1 MPLAFLFAAL
11 AAQSPE
17 ANQTAAL
24 PKPQLICRG
33 GERIVGTHMRTGR
46 RCLTAVEW
54 QQQDAKVQGPVPTL
68 QVTSDQNDGHAP
80 PQRPQ

>member
-1 MPLAFLFAAL
+1 
-11 AAQSPE
+11 
-17 ANQTAAL
+17 
-24 PKPQLICRG
+24 
-33 GERIVGTHMRTGR
+33 
-46 RCLTAVEW
+46 LTAVEW